1 MKTHEQ
7 AIYNTH
13 NEKQQDGLSFVVKM
27 SILNLVCLAL
37 FLEYVL
43 RTRSGCAPYR
53 IIVKKLNSLK
63 HLVRTTVAES
73 HN

>member
-13 NEKQQDGLSFVVKM
+13 NEKQQKGFYSPQKLSFVVKM

-37 FLEYVL
+37 FLEFVL

-53 IIVKKLNSLK
+53 ISL
-63 HLVRTTVAES
+63 TVQKFGYGR
-73 HN
+73 